1 VNKLFD
7 IPLFTHDILSAFY
20 YARNADFG
28 TIEAGKMLAVMT
40 FFDEEL
46 FPLNLKI
53 IGRETI
59 NTRAGKIRCIKL
71 RPVIQEGR
79 VFKDEEDLTMW
90 VSDDLNRIPVRLQ
103 AEVVVG
109 SIKMDL
115 KEFAN
120 LAHPLALVK

>member
-1 VNKLFD
+1 
-7 IPLFTHDILSAFY
+7 
-20 YARNADFG
+20 
-28 TIEAGKMLAVMT
+28 MT